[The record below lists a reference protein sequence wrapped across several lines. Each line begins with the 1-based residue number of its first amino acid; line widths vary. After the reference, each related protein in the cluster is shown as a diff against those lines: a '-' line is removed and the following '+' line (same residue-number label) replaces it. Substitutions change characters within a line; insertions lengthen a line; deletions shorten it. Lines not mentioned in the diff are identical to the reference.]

1 MGSAVHCRDAQDF
14 CFLPHRGLKPMLL
27 NSSFRGL
34 SKTDLEMWGWAELG
48 SRGCGMQHS
57 RLAGNLLGCP
67 FF

>member
-1 MGSAVHCRDAQDF
+1 
-14 CFLPHRGLKPMLL
+14 MLL